1 MENQETAVPTDFAA
15 LIGKAQGIDNGQA
28 EYSQAIEEGRVD
40 ERGHVL
46 APDPDAAA
54 MEWMFVGEMLGF
66 VAKAILPETAP
77 HYTEAQSL
85 NLARAFVPVAEK
97 YGWSGN
103 RLAPELALVMAGIGF
118 GMPAYMAFRVRKL
131 EAAQQS
137 QGGEADGRRE

>member
-28 EYSQAIEEGRVD
+28 EYTEAVADGRVD

-77 HYTEAQSL
+77 HYTDAQSL
-85 NLARAFVPVAEK
+85 HLARAFVPVAEK

-103 RLAPELALVMAGIGF
+103 RLAPELALAMAGFGF
-118 GMPAYMAFRVRKL
+118 AMPAIMAYRERKMVA
-131 EAAQQS
+131 EAQE
-137 QGGEADGRRE
+137 QGGAGDGSRK